1 MKQRPRWVRRGGAVT
16 MVALGMLVSGCATTG
31 GVRAADDVSMAP
43 LPDAPG
49 FTLLGPHGFT
59 GRLAWA
65 DEAWRIRGNFD
76 VPSSGYSVGNVQ
88 VVREK
93 RGNHVIVALVAPGPG
108 TPASNRPET
117 LTLEETELPGLP
129 RHASLRVSVA
139 MLGESGLR

>member
-1 MKQRPRWVRRGGAVT
+1 MMQSSRWMRRAGAVLV
-16 MVALGMLVSGCATTG
+16 VAMGVAVCGCATPG

-65 DEAWRIRGNFD
+65 DDAWRIRGTFD

-93 RGNHVIVALVAPGPG
+93 RGNHVIVALVPPGPG
-108 TPASNRPET
+108 TPASNRPEK

-129 RHASLRVSVA
+129 RRASLRVSVA
-139 MLGESGLR
+139 MLGDSVFQ